1 MPSRLAPHLPAIR
14 SKFPPLERTVAGS
27 QAIYLDGPA
36 GTQVPHEVI
45 DAIGEYLRLRNANHG
60 GNFATSRE
68 SDAMLAEVHQA
79 AADFVGTSDP
89 ATVSFGPNMTTLTFH
104 FSRALARTWHAGDE
118 VIVTRL
124 DHDANIRPWVL
135 AARDVGARVR
145 WVDVR
150 PDDGTLELDQLESY
164 LNERTR
170 LVAVGLASNALGTV
184 NPVGQIVE
192 RAHAVGAEVFV
203 DAVHWAPHRL
213 TDVGALGCDYLVCS
227 AYKFFGPHIG
237 ILWGRRERMEVLPA
251 YKLRPVPDRIPDRW
265 MTGTQNHECLAGVLA
280 AIEYLADL
288 GRRLSGE
295 PQRERRGAL
304 EEAYE
309 AIAAHERIL
318 CWRLIE
324 GLQSVPG
331 VRIWGI
337 TDPRRAA
344 ERLPTVAWTHPNCT
358 ASELATRLGE
368 RGIFTWHGHYY
379 AIELTTALGLEPHGM
394 LRMGITHYN
403 TSEEIDRT
411 VAALGDLLSRQS

>member
-1 MPSRLAPHLPAIR
+1 MPSRLAPHVSSIR
-14 SKFPPLERTVAGS
+14 SKFPSLERTVAGS
-27 QAIYLDGPA
+27 QAIFLDGPA

-45 DAIGEYLRLRNANHG
+45 EAIGEYLRLRNANHG
-60 GNFATSRE
+60 GKFATSRE

-150 PDDGTLELDQLESY
+150 PDDGTLELDQLEGY

-184 NPVGQIVE
+184 NPVGRIVE

-203 DAVHWAPHRL
+203 DAVHWAPHRR
-213 TDVGALGCDYLVCS
+213 TNVTELGCDYLVCS

-251 YKLRPVPDRIPDRW
+251 YKLRPVPDRVPDRW

-288 GRRLSGE
+288 GRRLCGE
-295 PQRERRGAL
+295 PQRDRRAAL
-304 EEAYE
+304 EVAYE
-309 AIAAHERIL
+309 AIAAYERQL
-318 CWRLIE
+318 CWRLID
-324 GLQSVPG
+324 GLRSIPG
-331 VRIWGI
+331 LRIWGI

-344 ERLPTVAWTHPNCT
+344 ERLPTVAWTHPDYT
-358 ASELATRLGE
+358 SAELASLLGD

-379 AIELTTALGLEPHGM
+379 AIELTSALGLEPHGM

-411 VAALGDLLSRQS
+411 VATVGSLLSRQS